1 MAAPS
6 PGRPRRA
13 RFRPGVT
20 RGGDAAGTTPAAV
33 TGRPRG
39 AGSARRPERRLPFSA
54 SPRRTPRLPPAPVP
68 PIPGS
73 CGAPRPRGPNPR
85 CPRLRTRRAGRG
97 GSDVPP
103 GLCRV
108 LVPQPRCAPPTEM
121 CPPPPPPTP
130 SPSRSLPCPSSGG
143 RSAASLPGRRTDAKR
158 RPSAVRRSSRL
169 SSRCFE
175 VSRSPA
181 AAPKGCGQSRGLLG
195 PPAACSLR
203 DARRGRGRKR
213 RGMGPGVN
221 FIDCKN
227 STAAQ

>member
-108 LVPQPRCAPPTEM
+108 LVPQPRCAPPPHPVTFPFPPVSQQWGTERRL
-121 CPPPPPPTP
+121 PP
-130 SPSRSLPCPSSGG
+130 
-143 RSAASLPGRRTDAKR
+143 
-158 RPSAVRRSSRL
+158 RPSNGREAPTLRCATELPALFEVLRGLPKPRRRSQGMRAEPRAARPPGSLQLKGRAA
-169 SSRCFE
+169 RPRQE
-175 VSRSPA
+175 ETRDGARSE
-181 AAPKGCGQSRGLLG
+181 LH
-195 PPAACSLR
+195 
-203 DARRGRGRKR
+203 
-213 RGMGPGVN
+213 
-221 FIDCKN
+221 
-227 STAAQ
+227 